1 MARKSPAH
9 FLSNSASQAWTSL
22 RPAWKKPNT
31 GHHHLPIDSALSGD
45 ELKQPVA
52 MDDNHRHFGNGQSEA
67 MITLPPG
74 PHKLQLVLGDW
85 SHIPHAPPAMSDV
98 ITVKVR

>member
-31 GHHHLPIDSALSGD
+31 AHHHLLIDSPLSGD

-52 MDDNHRHFGNGQSEA
+52 MYDNRRHFGARQSEA
-67 MITLPPG
+67 IVTLPPG
-74 PHKLQLVLGDW
+74 PHQLQLLLGGW
-85 SHIPHAPPAMSDV
+85 SRIPDAPPAMSGV